1 MNLNSRLSKNILF
14 VAHFLGLLLLGA
26 CASPTFRTFHKP
38 IVFDAERKKLSL
50 EYMENR
56 HNIQQDSPYIKPKM
70 IVLHWTAIPTFEQT
84 FDAFNSPV
92 LPGARSGIASASN
105 LNVSSQYL
113 IDRDGAIFQLLPD
126 TAFARHV
133 IGLNYCAIGVENV
146 GSEKE
151 PLTKAQ
157 LKANEALVRY
167 LAHRYDIE
175 YLIGHYEYKN
185 FRNHA
190 LWRETNPDYLTE
202 KIDPGVSFMRKIR
215 SRVKD
220 LNLKGAPQS

>member
-1 MNLNSRLSKNILF
+1 MNLLKSLKIRFQNIYW
-14 VAHFLGLLLLGA
+14 LGFIMLYS

-50 EYMENR
+50 EYLENR
-56 HNIQQDSPYIKPKM
+56 HSLQQDSPYIKPKM
-70 IVLHWTAIPTFEQT
+70 IVLHWTAGTTVEQT
-84 FDAFNSPV
+84 FDTFNSAV
-92 LPGARSGIASASN
+92 LPGVRSGIASASS

-113 IDRDGAIFQLLPD
+113 IDRDGTIFQLLPD

-146 GSEKE
+146 GGDEA

-167 LAHRYDIE
+167 LANRYDIE
-175 YLIGHYEYKN
+175 YLIGHYEYKY
-185 FRNHA
+185 FVGHP
-190 LWRETNPDYLTE
+190 LWREADAAYRTE
-202 KIDPGVSFMRKIR
+202 KTDPGRSFMKRIR
-215 SRVKD
+215 IRTRD
-220 LNLKGAPQS
+220 LALKGPPQS

>member
-1 MNLNSRLSKNILF
+1 MNYSYKLLKPICF
-14 VAHFLGLLLLGA
+14 IAHFVGLLLLGA

-38 IVFDAERKKLSL
+38 IIFNAERKKLSL

-56 HNIQQDSPYIKPKM
+56 HKIKQDSPYITPKM
-70 IVLHWTAIPTFEQT
+70 IVLHWTAIPTLEQT
-84 FDAFNSPV
+84 FDTFNSPV
-92 LPGARSGIASASN
+92 LPGARSGIASASS
-105 LNVSSQYL
+105 LNVSSQFL

-146 GSEKE
+146 GSDKE

-167 LAHRYDIE
+167 LARRYNIE
-175 YLIGHYEYKN
+175 YLIGHYEYKS
-185 FRNHA
+185 FVNHP
-190 LWRETNPDYLTE
+190 LWREADPDYLTE
-202 KIDPGVSFMRKIR
+202 KIDPGVSFMKRIRK
-215 SRVKD
+215 RVKD

>member
-1 MNLNSRLSKNILF
+1 MKPPYKVLKFLF
-14 VAHFLGLLLLGA
+14 SNTCLLGLLLLVS
-26 CASPTFRTFHKP
+26 CASPTFRTFYKP
-38 IVFDAERKKLSL
+38 IVFDSERKELSL
-50 EYMENR
+50 EYMKSR
-56 HNIQQDSPYIKPKM
+56 HNIEQVAPYITPKM
-70 IVLHWTAIPTFEQT
+70 IVLHWTAIPTIEQT

-105 LNVSSQYL
+105 LNVSSQFL
-113 IDRDGAIFQLLPD
+113 IDRDGTIFQLLPD

-167 LAHRYDIE
+167 LAHRYEIE
-175 YLIGHYEYKN
+175 YLIGHYEYTD
-185 FRNHA
+185 FVGHP
-190 LWRETNPDYLTE
+190 LWREADVGYRTE
-202 KIDPGVSFMRKIR
+202 KSDPGKAFMKKIR
-215 SRVKD
+215 RKTRD
-220 LNLKGAPQS
+220 LALKGPPQN